1 MLSVPI
7 FAVGLWAIYVRSRI
21 GWTLEFSGGSLG
33 LPLRGMFDAFPGWM
47 KQPIHL
53 TAGLSM
59 VLVVG
64 LFLGRSLRETSLV
77 SWAFVGFAVLGVFL
91 VREAWQAYYDI
102 TRVIAPLTT
111 ALVLIFLDGRPDE
124 GSQNRT
130 LQSSAVRA
138 SRRL

>member
-1 MLSVPI
+1 
-7 FAVGLWAIYVRSRI
+7 
-21 GWTLEFSGGSLG
+21 
-33 LPLRGMFDAFPGWM
+33 
-47 KQPIHL
+47 
-53 TAGLSM
+53 M

-64 LFLGRSLRETSLV
+64 LFLGRFLRERSLV
-77 SWAFVGFAVLGVFL
+77 SSAFVGFAVLGVFL

-111 ALVLIFLDGRPDE
+111 ALVLMIFLDGRPDE